1 MSRISTLAGNG
12 ILRQG
17 KTSKRHVCNRQRE
30 ESLYHR
36 DTMLRGGPSARF
48 LKPGGICIIPLRLNG
63 LSGIHLILG
72 REDVRDRSGKIVGF
86 QRMPCFTASGLLHLD
101 TPALTFSSGT
111 SKHCGNDMI
120 DAHVENLLD
129 SKLPTGFPQSL
140 GKVFD
145 FPTIIW
151 ITATQLPTLPQSP
164 LLVSFLFFKKRRRI
178 FMLQIADMVNFVTSV
193 IVTDRQLTIDS
204 KLPL

>member
-1 MSRISTLAGNG
+1 MSRIPTLAGNG

-17 KTSKRHVCNRQRE
+17 KTSKLHVCNYQRE

-36 DTMLRGGPSARF
+36 DTMLRGGPSARS
-48 LKPGGICIIPLRLNG
+48 LKPGGICLPPRLNG

-86 QRMPCFTASGLLHLD
+86 QGMPCFTVSGLLHPD
-101 TPALTFSSGT
+101 TPALTFFPRT
-111 SKHCGNDMI
+111 SKPCGNDMI
-120 DAHVENLLD
+120 AAHVENLLD
-129 SKLPTGFPQSL
+129 SKLPTGLPQSL

-145 FPTIIW
+145 FSTIIW

-164 LLVSFLFFKKRRRI
+164 LLLFFI
-178 FMLQIADMVNFVTSV
+178 F
-193 IVTDRQLTIDS
+193 
-204 KLPL
+204 